1 MTNEKP
7 RILFIPFEFLTWQR
21 GGAWPY
27 GIHLGVEEGLQ
38 AHGIDFMTIPA
49 TYELPSSY
57 PASWLYHARRLC
69 AGQKFDQVWFFLRH
83 AQFDEAF
90 LDWVAEIA
98 PVRVGYIM
106 ESLVP
111 SPEHLE
117 ASPHLAGI
125 ELFMER
131 QMQYMTHI
139 LAFDERDSDTIRARG
154 GKALWCPWAIP
165 QRFLSM
171 PPAFHREPKAAFLG
185 AVYGKREQFLSH
197 PSLQDMLVRL
207 PKIEAESELPG
218 LFDTAAMYYHARLH
232 NGELLSTADLQDY
245 LTVVRRIR
253 RTVFDHYL
261 ATLSRWATNVVLP
274 ANFRG
279 YSNRIVESAA
289 ARLPAISWDVPDR
302 PRNRMLFE
310 PDREIL
316 LFDPNSPESLAA
328 CIRHLLDEPEFA
340 HYLARNLHE
349 KVLFYHTMEVRVGE
363 ILRWIATG
371 IEPLYMQSTGIA
383 SLDSEAR

>member
-1 MTNEKP
+1 MSNEKP
-7 RILFIPFEFLTWQR
+7 RILFIPFEFLAWER

-27 GIHLGVEEGLQ
+27 GIHLGVEEGLE
-38 AHGIDFMTIPA
+38 AHGINFMTLPA

-111 SPEHLE
+111 TPEQLEVSPQLAELE
-117 ASPHLAGI
+117 M
-125 ELFMER
+125 FMQR

-139 LAFDERDSDTIRARG
+139 LAFDERDCDDIRRRG
-154 GKALWCPWAIP
+154 GRALWCPWAIP
-165 QRFLSM
+165 QRFLAL

-185 AVYGKREQFLSH
+185 AVYGKREQFLNH
-197 PSLQDMLVRL
+197 PSLQNILARL
-207 PKIEAESELPG
+207 PKVEEGSELPG
-218 LFDTAAMYYHARLH
+218 LFDNAAMYYHARLH
-232 NGELLSTADLQDY
+232 NGELLSPTDLHEY
-245 LTVVRRIR
+245 LMVIRRIR
-253 RTVFDHYL
+253 RTVFDQYL
-261 ATLSRWATNVVLP
+261 AMLSRQAANVVLP

-289 ARLPAISWDVPDR
+289 ARVPVISWDVPDR
-302 PRNRMLFE
+302 SRNQMLFE
-310 PDREIL
+310 PEHDIL
-316 LFDPNSPESLAA
+316 LFDPDSPESLAA
-328 CIRHLLDEPEFA
+328 CIRRILDEPEFA
-340 HYLARNLHE
+340 RYLARNLHE
-349 KVLFYHTMEVRVGE
+349 KVLFHHTMEVRVGE
-363 ILRWIATG
+363 ILRWIDAG
-371 IEPLYMQSTGIA
+371 VEPHYMRNPETEFLDA
-383 SLDSEAR
+383 SSV